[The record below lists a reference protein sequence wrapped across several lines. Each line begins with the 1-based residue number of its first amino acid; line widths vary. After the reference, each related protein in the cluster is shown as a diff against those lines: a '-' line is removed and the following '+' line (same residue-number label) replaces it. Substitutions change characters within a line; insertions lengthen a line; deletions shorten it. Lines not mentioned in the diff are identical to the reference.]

1 MSCEARSAE
10 RALQLSLEKKVLG
23 VKEITIGVQK
33 TTIGESKTISP
44 ERKKKT
50 NNHMTRMP
58 RIIKIIA

>member
-33 TTIGESKTISP
+33 TTIGVQ
-44 ERKKKT
+44 RKL
-50 NNHMTRMP
+50 
-58 RIIKIIA
+58 